1 MGSVVQVHPDPPTE
15 PLDECRTGAIAQL
28 GERLLCKQEVTGSIP
43 VGSTSLIDFEASS
56 DAPGNGRVAR
66 EVCFG
71 CSLKIRKKQGESGH
85 LQTTGLIWVRDCIN
99 TKLRLSRPRLHQAQR
114 ETCGGAPCSKD
125 AVLTVIGSS
134 E

>member
-1 MGSVVQVHPDPPTE
+1 MVRIHPDPPTDAR
-15 PLDECRTGAIAQL
+15 PGDGAGAIAQL

-43 VGSTSLIDFEASS
+43 VGSTRIFVVSEMQRAGSTLDTAFLF
-56 DAPGNGRVAR
+56 
-66 EVCFG
+66 FG

-85 LQTTGLIWVRDCIN
+85 LQTTGLIWVRDCIK
-99 TKLRLSRPRLHQAQR
+99 TRLRLSRLQLHQAQR
-114 ETCGGAPCSKD
+114 ETCGGVSRSKG